1 MKTNKGRKN
10 SPEMPATA
18 EATETTIPEV
28 KLTYVPETDQK
39 STQILPTVD
48 DFNQKAAGVLTT
60 FSVNRILSTANDT
73 DKYTGFKLKRLN
85 TLATAAKATCRIGAN
100 TTFGYVRELSMIL
113 ASVKQSDLKAE
124 KLKNIGE
131 FAAKIG
137 LPDNMSGAAVSN
149 LTTYGRMQLDVN
161 APDQL
166 KRMTPSNFAA
176 LSVLMKD
183 PKTKARLYKDAT
195 DGKLDGI
202 TQADLRKYKDTIL
215 NKKDKQKAEVIDDTP
230 YLLTVIGETDLIEE
244 ALEREWHFD
253 EIETLVDELKAKSM
267 FVTLISDAPID
278 GLKTHIYNVTDSVT
292 FKASTFIFKAKP
304 EPKPEPKPATTNFI
318 DLSVSRDVAI
328 RSIMTM
334 YGFSE
339 TKATMMYDLMMND
352 DNA

>member
-1 MKTNKGRKN
+1 MK
-10 SPEMPATA
+10 
-18 EATETTIPEV
+18 TTIPEV

-39 STQILPTVD
+39 SNQMIATVD

-60 FSVNRILSTANDT
+60 FSVNRILSTATDT
-73 DKYTGFKLKRLN
+73 DKYTGFKLESLN

-113 ASVKQSDLKAE
+113 ATVKQSDLKAE
-124 KLKNIGE
+124 NLKNIVE

-161 APDQL
+161 APEQL

-183 PKTKARLYKDAT
+183 AKTKSRLYKDAI
-195 DGKLDGI
+195 DGKLDGL
-202 TQADLRKYKDTIL
+202 TQADLRKYKDRIL
-215 NKKDKQKAEVIDDTP
+215 NKKAKQKAEVIDDTP
-230 YLLTVIGETDLIEE
+230 YLLTIIGDTNGLSDD
-244 ALEREWHFD
+244 ALQDEWHM
-253 EIETLVDELKAKSM
+253 EQIETLIENLKSMSM
-267 FVTLISDAPID
+267 FVTLISESPID
-278 GLKTHIYNVTDSVT
+278 GLKTLIYNVTDSAT
-292 FKASTFIFKAKP
+292 FKASTFVFKAKP

-339 TKATMMYDLMMND
+339 SKATMMYDLMMKD